1 MNNKRRRKNSNNLKN
16 KNFIEAFINAVNGIV
31 HGFKTQRNLKI
42 QLVIA
47 IIVILVGVRLE
58 LNKTDFIAIIFSIF
72 LVFVTEMINTAIE
85 SAVDLETEQY
95 NKLAKVAKDVAAGAV
110 LLASLNAVIIAII
123 ILINK

>member
-95 NKLAKVAKDVAAGAV
+95 NKLAKIAKDVAAGAV